1 MKKIL
6 NNHLYDTDTARSLG
20 SDSYSGSQSDFHW
33 WREELYI
40 KRTGEYF
47 LYGEGGPMS
56 RYARTVGQNE
66 WSGGE
71 KIMPLTPARAREWAE
86 EHLSADEYEA
96 AFGLPSEDDSDVRM
110 EFQAPAVLSA
120 QLRQMASERGC
131 SLTDLLLSL
140 IRKGMDA

>member
-6 NNHLYDTDTARSLG
+6 NNRLYDTDTARCLG
-20 SDSYSGSQSDFHW
+20 SDSYSGSRSDFHW
-33 WREELYI
+33 WHEELYQ

-66 WSGGE
+66 WSAGE
-71 KIMPLTPARAREWAE
+71 KIMPLTPARALDWAE

-96 AFGLPSEDDSDVRM
+96 AFGLPSEDDSDVRV
-110 EFQAPAVLSA
+110 EILVPAVLNA
-120 QLRQMASERGC
+120 QLRGLAAERGC
-131 SLTDLLLSL
+131 SLTDLVLSL
-140 IRKGMDA
+140 IRKGLDA

>member
-6 NNHLYDTDTARSLG
+6 NNRLYDTDTARSLG
-20 SDSYSGSQSDFHW
+20 SDSYSGSRSDFHW
-33 WREELYI
+33 WHEELFI
-40 KRTGEYF
+40 KRTGEFF

-110 EFQAPAVLSA
+110 EFQVPAVLSA

-140 IRKGMDA
+140 IRKGLEA